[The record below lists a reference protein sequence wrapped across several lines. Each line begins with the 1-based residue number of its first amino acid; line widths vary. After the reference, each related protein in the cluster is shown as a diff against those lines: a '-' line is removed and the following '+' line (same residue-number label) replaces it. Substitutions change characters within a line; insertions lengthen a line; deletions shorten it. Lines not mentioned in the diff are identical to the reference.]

1 VVLVGAIAVNFA
13 QLGWVDMRVV
23 PCVLANLL
31 DSLGFTE
38 SRVDCGVRFE
48 ALLAGHFYYLYLSS
62 KLTSC
67 LQYFLWVGS
76 FSNMNDATGC
86 ME

>member
-1 VVLVGAIAVNFA
+1 
-13 QLGWVDMRVV
+13 MRVV
-23 PCVLANLL
+23 PSVLANLL

-62 KLTSC
+62 R
-67 LQYFLWVGS
+67 
-76 FSNMNDATGC
+76 
-86 ME
+86 